1 MFNSLAAAI
10 AAGMWMSAGLRG
22 QNVTPPNMTAAA
34 GKTAAAPAE
43 NTAAM
48 PTGTT
53 PMAPLVAVGEA
64 RPAPGGWIM
73 RDEAA
78 KRALQ
83 LGFSP
88 AAEVLLR
95 ELLESTDTSDPVKN
109 RLGLEL
115 TAALFD
121 QGRLADAEQDLAR
134 IPGVRTAAYHLRAG
148 LIAAY
153 RKQAEPAR
161 SEAAQVKIDE
171 LPAAERGWFRFLE
184 GMIADQAGDL
194 GRRDQAYEEAVKS
207 AVSDLQRARFELEQL
222 RVKLLSGP
230 VTEQE
235 AGRLRQNMERLQG
248 QKSGYVYARYYA
260 VALDALGRKAEA
272 VTLLQRQLQSLPP
285 EERQETDDMRL
296 LLGLIAGADSG
307 VGRNALFGL
316 LDRAVSREP
325 QRAALQLLA
334 RGSDTGA
341 ARARFREKLDQLIA
355 AAVPHPIKEELLIY
369 RAQAALFEK
378 NYGRAEED
386 AKTLLESFP
395 GSQLR
400 TQALGVLTSVAWEL
414 RRYRSA
420 ADYAAQLRAE
430 LPAGDARAQL
440 GVLVADAYFRA
451 GDYRNAADAYGSAQR
466 EPPGAVAP
474 GVLLFQ
480 RVLAEINAAEANLER
495 LDAAQILLDDAAGTA
510 GVDPVSRWQAEWNL
524 ARALQVHGRT
534 APALKRVTRLLGQS
548 GAAALPPDLFVR
560 MAWLQAR
567 LAFEA
572 GSPAEAIRLV
582 DALLE
587 APAIGK
593 LATGLKTDVTSTS
606 ILLKAQALLDSGK
619 TEPAA
624 TPAGLELLKNL
635 RTDFPKTD
643 AAIYSYIAEAD
654 YYVARNVI
662 VEAQGLFTKLADAY
676 PDSSYAPFALYE
688 AALSAERLGQDAAY
702 EDADRLIERLVTSYP
717 QSDLVFYARLKQGDL
732 WRKLNRFGLAQ
743 QTYEEITNKFP
754 GHQDVLL
761 AQLALAD
768 CHYAQAASDPSHWE
782 SAVAMY
788 ERLQDLP
795 TAPVDLRVE
804 AGYKHGN
811 AQAKRGA
818 PDRAQAAWMLV
829 INTVLLDPARAAEL
843 GAKGRYWMSRVLLEL
858 GDLYEKQARLDQA
871 RGAYELLLRQ
881 QLPGGALAQQR
892 LERFSAGKGGEK
904 TKPE

>member
-1 MFNSLAAAI
+1 MHRLMFNSLAAAI
-10 AAGMWMSAGLRG
+10 AAGMWMGAGLRG
-22 QNVTPPNMTAAA
+22 QNVTPPNMTAPGGNAS
-34 GKTAAAPAE
+34 AAPAG
-43 NTAAM
+43 NA
-48 PTGTT
+48 PV
-53 PMAPLVAVGEA
+53 APLVATGES
-64 RPAPGGWIM
+64 RPAPGDWIM

-88 AAEVLLR
+88 AAEALLKAM
-95 ELLESTDTSDPVKN
+95 LETPGVSDAVKN

-115 TAALFD
+115 TAALLD
-121 QGRLADAEQDLAR
+121 QGRLADAEEALGR
-134 IPGVRTAAYHLRAG
+134 IPGMRTAAYHLRAG

-153 RKQAEPAR
+153 RKQTEPAR

-207 AVSDLQRARFELEQL
+207 AVSDLQRARFELEQQ

-235 AGRLRQNMERLQG
+235 AGRMRQNMERLQG

-272 VTLLQRQLQSLPP
+272 VRILQRQLQSLPP

-296 LLGLIAGADSG
+296 LLGLIGGAESG

-334 RGSDTGA
+334 RDSDNGA
-341 ARARFREKLDQLIA
+341 ARAEFRAKLDQLIA
-355 AAVPHPIKEELLIY
+355 AAVPHPIKEELLVY

-395 GSQLR
+395 GSQLK
-400 TQALGVLTSVAWEL
+400 TQALGVLTGVAWEL

-466 EPPGAVAP
+466 EPPAAVAP

-480 RVLAEINAAEANLER
+480 RVLAEINAADVNRER
-495 LDAAQILLDDAAGTA
+495 LDAAQTLLDEGAGTA
-510 GVDPVSRWQAEWNL
+510 GADPVSRWQAEWNL

-534 APALKRVTRLLGQS
+534 EAALKRVTRLLGQT
-548 GAAALPPDLFVR
+548 GAAALPPELFVR

-567 LAFEA
+567 LAFES

-587 APAIGK
+587 APAIAT
-593 LATGLKTDVTSTS
+593 LAAPLKTDVTSTS
-606 ILLKAQALLDSGK
+606 ILLKAQALLDSSK

-624 TPAGLELLKNL
+624 APAGLELLKSL

-654 YYVARNVI
+654 YYAARNVI
-662 VEAQGLFTKLADAY
+662 VEAQGLFTKLADTY
-676 PDSSYAPFALYE
+676 PDSTYAPFALYE
-688 AALSAERLGQDAAY
+688 AALSAERLSQDAAY
-702 EDADRLIERLVTSYP
+702 EDANRLIERLVTSYP

-732 WRKLNRFGLAQ
+732 LRKLNHFGLAQ
-743 QTYEEITNKFP
+743 RAYEEITNKSP
-754 GHQDVLL
+754 PHQDVLL

-782 SAVAMY
+782 SAAAIY

-804 AGYKHGN
+804 AGFKHGN

-818 PDRAQAAWMLV
+818 TDRAQAAWMLV
-829 INTVLLDPARAAEL
+829 INTFLLDPARAAEL

-858 GDLYEKQARLDQA
+858 GDLYEKEARLDQA
-871 RGAYELLLRQ
+871 RSAYELLLRQ
-881 QLPGGALAQQR
+881 QLPGAALAQQR
-892 LERFSAGKGGEK
+892 LARFNAGKGGEQG
-904 TKPE
+904 KPE

>member
-1 MFNSLAAAI
+1 MHRSMVNSLAAVVV
-10 AAGMWMSAGLRG
+10 AGMWMSAGLRG
-22 QNVTPPNMTAAA
+22 QKVTLPSLA
-34 GKTAAAPAE
+34 GPVANAAAAPA
-43 NTAAM
+43 APVGPA
-48 PTGTT
+48 
-53 PMAPLVAVGEA
+53 PMAPLVALGEA
-64 RPAPGGWIM
+64 RVAPGDWLM

-78 KRALQ
+78 RRALQ

-88 AAEVLLR
+88 AAEALLK
-95 ELLESTDTSDPVKN
+95 ELGESPEASESVKN

-115 TAALFD
+115 TGALLD
-121 QGRLADAEQDLAR
+121 QGRLADAEQTLAR
-134 IPGVRTAAYHLRAG
+134 IPGARGAAYHLRAG

-153 RKQAEPAR
+153 RKQTEPAR
-161 SEAAQVKIDE
+161 SEAAQVKVDE

-194 GRRDQAYEEAVKS
+194 GRRDQAYEEAIKS
-207 AVSDLQRARFELEQL
+207 AVSDLQRARFELEQQ
-222 RVKLLSGP
+222 RVKLLSVP
-230 VTEQE
+230 ATEQD
-235 AGRLRQNMERLQG
+235 ASRLRQNMERLQG
-248 QKSGYVYARYYA
+248 QKTGYVSARYYA
-260 VALDALGRKAEA
+260 VALDALGRKPEA
-272 VTLLQRQLQSLPP
+272 VRLLQRQLQSLPP
-285 EERQETDDMRL
+285 EERQEADDLRL
-296 LLGLIAGADSG
+296 LLGLIGGADSG
-307 VGRNALFGL
+307 LGRNALFGL

-341 ARARFREKLDQLIA
+341 ARAELRAKLDQLIA
-355 AAVPHPIKEELLIY
+355 APAPHPIKEELLVY

-378 NYGRAEED
+378 NYSRAEED

-395 GSQLR
+395 GSQLK

-414 RRYRSA
+414 RRYRTA
-420 ADYAAQLRAE
+420 ADDAAQLRAE

-451 GDYRNAADAYGSAQR
+451 GDFRNAADAYGSAQR
-466 EPPGAVAP
+466 EPPAAVAS

-495 LDAAQILLDDAAGTA
+495 LDAAQALLDDAAATV
-510 GVDPVSRWQAEWNL
+510 GVDPVNRWQAEWNL

-548 GAAALPPDLFVR
+548 GAAALSPDLFVR

-567 LAFEA
+567 LAFES
-572 GSPAEAIRLV
+572 GSAAEAIRLV

-587 APAIGK
+587 APAIAK
-593 LATGLKTDVTSTS
+593 LAAGLRTDVISTS
-606 ILLKAQALLDSGK
+606 ILLKAQALLDSSK

-624 TPAGLELLKNL
+624 AKAGLDLLTTL
-635 RTDFPKTD
+635 RNDYAQTD
-643 AAIYSYIAEAD
+643 AAIYSYIAEANH
-654 YYVARNVI
+654 YLARNVI
-662 VEAQGLFTKLADAY
+662 VEAQGLFTKLADTY
-676 PDSSYAPFALYE
+676 PDSTYAPFALYE
-688 AALSAERLGQDAAY
+688 AARSAERLGQDAAY

-732 WRKLNRFGLAQ
+732 LRKLNDFGRAQ
-743 QTYEEITNKFP
+743 RAYEEITNKFP
-754 GHQDVLL
+754 AHQDVLL
-761 AQLALAD
+761 AQLALAE

-782 SAVAMY
+782 SAVAIY

-804 AGYKHGN
+804 AGFNHGN

-818 PDRAQAAWMLV
+818 TDRAQAAWMLV

-858 GDLYEKQARLDQA
+858 GGLYEKQAKLDQA
-871 RGAYELLLRQ
+871 RSAYELLLRQ

-904 TKPE
+904 AKPE

>member
-1 MFNSLAAAI
+1 MFSSLAAVVV
-10 AAGMWMSAGLRG
+10 AGILAGTGLRG
-22 QNVTPPNMTAAA
+22 QNVTPPDM
-34 GKTAAAPAE
+34 AAPAAKAAATPPSGAA
-43 NTAAM
+43 TAPAETS
-48 PTGTT
+48 PA
-53 PMAPLVAVGEA
+53 APLVAAGEA
-64 RPAPGGWIM
+64 RPAPGDWIM

-88 AAEVLLR
+88 AAEALLR
-95 ELLESTDTSDPVKN
+95 ELLGSPESSEPVKN
-109 RLGLEL
+109 RLRLEL
-115 TAALFD
+115 AGALLD
-121 QGRLADAEQDLAR
+121 QGRLAEAEQVLGE
-134 IPGVRTAAYHLRAG
+134 ISGPRTAAYHLRAG

-153 RKQAEPAR
+153 RKQT
-161 SEAAQVKIDE
+161 EAARNEAGQVKVDE

-194 GRRDQAYEEAVKS
+194 GRRDQDYEEAVKS

-272 VTLLQRQLQSLPP
+272 VKLLQQQLQSLPP

-296 LLGLIAGADSG
+296 LLGLIGGADSG

-316 LDRAVSREP
+316 LDRAVNRES

-341 ARARFREKLDQLIA
+341 ARAQFREKLDQLIA

-395 GSQLR
+395 GSQLKA
-400 TQALGVLTSVAWEL
+400 QALGVLTSVAWEL
-414 RRYRSA
+414 LRYRTA

-466 EPPGAVAP
+466 EPPAAVAP

-480 RVLAEINAAEANLER
+480 RVLAEINAAEANGER
-495 LDAAQILLDDAAGTA
+495 LDAAQALLDDAAATA

-534 APALKRVTRLLGQS
+534 AAALKRVTRLLGQT
-548 GAAALPPDLFVR
+548 GTAALPPDLYVR

-567 LAFEA
+567 LAFES

-587 APAIGK
+587 APAIAK
-593 LATGLKTDVTSTS
+593 LAAGLKTDVTSTS
-606 ILLKAQALLDSGK
+606 LLLKAQALLESGK

-624 TPAGLELLKNL
+624 AQAGLEQLKKL
-635 RTDFPKTD
+635 RADYPQTD

-654 YYVARNVI
+654 YYLSRNVI
-662 VEAQGLFTKLADAY
+662 VEAQGLFTKLADTY
-676 PDSSYAPFALYE
+676 PDSTYAPFALFE
-688 AALSAERLGQDAAY
+688 AALSAERLGQDTAY
-702 EDADRLIERLVTSYP
+702 EDANRLIERLVTSYP

-732 WRKLNRFGLAQ
+732 LRKLNHFGLAQ
-743 QTYEEITNKFP
+743 RAYEEITNRVP
-754 GHQDVLL
+754 PHQDVLL

-768 CHYAQAASDPSHWE
+768 CHYAQAASDPAHWE
-782 SAVAMY
+782 SAVAIY

-804 AGYKHGN
+804 AGFKHGN

-818 PDRAQAAWMLV
+818 TDRAQAAWMLV
-829 INTVLLDPARAAEL
+829 VNTFLLDPARAAEL

-858 GDLYEKQARLDQA
+858 GDLYEKQSRLDQA
-871 RGAYELLLRQ
+871 RGAYELLLRE

-892 LERFSAGKGGEK
+892 LERFNAGKGGEK
-904 TKPE
+904 ARPD

>member
-1 MFNSLAAAI
+1 MFRSLAAAA
-10 AAGMWMSAGLRG
+10 AAGMLASTGLRG
-22 QNVTPPNMTAAA
+22 QTVTPPNMTTPA
-34 GKTAAAPAE
+34 GSAAAAPAG
-43 NTAAM
+43 NAAVAA
-48 PTGTT
+48 TGTT
-53 PMAPLVAVGEA
+53 AVAPLVAAGEA
-64 RPAPGGWIM
+64 RPAPGDWIM

-88 AAEVLLR
+88 AAEALLKELR
-95 ELLESTDTSDPVKN
+95 ESPETSDAVRN
-109 RLGLEL
+109 RVGLQL

-121 QGRLADAEQDLAR
+121 QGRLADAEQALGR
-134 IPGVRTAAYHLRAG
+134 ILGTRTSAYHLRAG

-153 RKQAEPAR
+153 RKQTEAAR
-161 SEAAQVKIDE
+161 SEATQVKVDE

-222 RVKLLSGP
+222 RVKLLLGP

-260 VALDALGRKAEA
+260 VALDALNRKAEA
-272 VTLLQRQLQSLPP
+272 VRLLQRQLQSLPP

-296 LLGLIAGADSG
+296 LLGLIGGADSG

-334 RGSDTGA
+334 RGSDNGA
-341 ARARFREKLDQLIA
+341 ARAQFREKLDQLIA
-355 AAVPHPIKEELLIY
+355 TAVPHPIKEELLMY

-378 NYGRAEED
+378 NYSRAEED

-395 GSQLR
+395 GSQLK
-400 TQALGVLTSVAWEL
+400 TPALGVLTGVAWEL
-414 RRYRSA
+414 RRYRTA

-466 EPPGAVAP
+466 EPPAAIAP

-480 RVLAEINAAEANLER
+480 RVLAEINAAEANVDR
-495 LDAAQILLDDAAGTA
+495 LDAAQALLDEGAGTA
-510 GVDPVSRWQAEWNL
+510 GVDPVSRWRAEWNL
-524 ARALQVHGRT
+524 ARALQVHERT

-548 GAAALPPDLFVR
+548 GAAALDPKLVVR

-567 LAFEA
+567 LAFES

-582 DALLE
+582 DALLK
-587 APAIGK
+587 APATAK
-593 LATGLKTDVTSTS
+593 LEAGLKTDVTSTS
-606 ILLKAQALLDSGK
+606 TLLKAQALLDLSK
-619 TEPAA
+619 TQAAAA
-624 TPAGLELLKNL
+624 TAGLELLKSL

-662 VEAQGLFTKLADAY
+662 VEAQGLFTKLADTY
-676 PDSSYAPFALYE
+676 PDSIYAPFALYE

-702 EDADRLIERLVTSYP
+702 EDAERLIERLVTSYP
-717 QSDLVFYARLKQGDL
+717 QSDLVFYARLKEGDL
-732 WRKLNRFGLAQ
+732 LRKLNRFGPAQ

-782 SAVAMY
+782 SAAAIY

-795 TAPVDLRVE
+795 TALVDLRVE
-804 AGYKHGN
+804 AGFKHGN
-811 AQAKRGA
+811 AQAKRGTT
-818 PDRAQAAWMLV
+818 DRAQAAWMLV
-829 INTVLLDPARAAEL
+829 IHTVLLDPARAAEL

-881 QLPGGALAQQR
+881 QLPGAALAQQR
-892 LERFSAGKGGEK
+892 LARFDAGQGGDK
-904 TKPE
+904 NKPE